1 MKKMFLSLI
10 ALLTSFIT
18 QAQKVEYTTFI
29 YNSDDLAEEIAQ
41 KSSEAESRGYLAD
54 LYNASKNAS
63 NGIASGYVSSFIDMG
78 VNAIGSLFTSNTRH
92 QQEWTEMV
100 KKENVYQT
108 RISTVSEMN
117 DFYKETSFDG
127 AMDPKGMTFDGIGC
141 LRKEGQDTLFYISCH
156 IDRSKINRII
166 NHSKFELVLD
176 TLIISPTRSNLPNT
190 TLDIPYSFKDRKN
203 FTLSMDI
210 RLLSSWMNEIVQL
223 QKDQELGRFAI
234 NIPVDESVLDSKG
247 FLHYVR
253 KAGQPSAY
261 KVLGES
267 FIVPRSFMGHRDEN
281 DNYRNSWGTG
291 EYKLD
296 ITLKE
301 TCEATEAYKNNWKA
315 DRKYRKSLKPQ
326 KGFLETSWQTISN
339 QRWDEMSKSW
349 VITTLKAPASIIT
362 RDLIDKL
369 GLNTATT
376 SAAGAG
382 SQAAQMAAMKAAQA
396 QQAGKQGAQGA
407 APQKP

>member
-1 MKKMFLSLI
+1 MFLSLI

-29 YNSDDLAEEIAQ
+29 YTSDDLAEEIAQ

-166 NHSKFELVLD
+166 NH
-176 TLIISPTRSNLPNT
+176 
-190 TLDIPYSFKDRKN
+190 
-203 FTLSMDI
+203 
-210 RLLSSWMNEIVQL
+210 
-223 QKDQELGRFAI
+223 
-234 NIPVDESVLDSKG
+234 
-247 FLHYVR
+247 
-253 KAGQPSAY
+253 
-261 KVLGES
+261 
-267 FIVPRSFMGHRDEN
+267 
-281 DNYRNSWGTG
+281 
-291 EYKLD
+291 
-296 ITLKE
+296 
-301 TCEATEAYKNNWKA
+301 
-315 DRKYRKSLKPQ
+315 
-326 KGFLETSWQTISN
+326 
-339 QRWDEMSKSW
+339 
-349 VITTLKAPASIIT
+349 
-362 RDLIDKL
+362 
-369 GLNTATT
+369 
-376 SAAGAG
+376 
-382 SQAAQMAAMKAAQA
+382 
-396 QQAGKQGAQGA
+396 
-407 APQKP
+407 